1 MTEEENDDYE
11 SLLKLVIMGDTSVG
25 KSNYICRFVDGKF
38 NPVHVST
45 VGFDFKSRIFEMSN
59 PKKKVKFQIW
69 DTAGQEKYM
78 SINKNL
84 FQRVQGIILMYDIS
98 NMNSFKNLTKWMDA
112 IKENSKDVPVILI
125 GNKCDLE
132 GSERQVSTEDGEDF
146 AQKYDIK
153 FFEGSAKTGVNVNK
167 SFETIGDIILN
178 NDKYK
183 EILDGSKSEYVIS
196 KSTSKKKNKKC
207 C

>member
-1 MTEEENDDYE
+1 MADDDKDEYE
-11 SLLKLVIMGDTSVG
+11 SLLKLVIMGDSSVG

-98 NMNSFKNLTKWMDA
+98 NLNSFKNLVKWMDG

-132 GSERQVSTEDGEDF
+132 GERQVQTEEGENF
-146 AQKYDIK
+146 ASKYDIK
-153 FFEGSAKTGVNVNK
+153 FFEGSAKTGVNVDK
-167 SFETIGDIILN
+167 SFEAIGDIILN

-183 EILDGSKSEYVIS
+183 ENLETSKSEYVIS
-196 KSTSKKKNKKC
+196 KSTSNKKKKKC

>member
-1 MTEEENDDYE
+1 MNMDNNFDFT
-11 SLLKLVIMGDTSVG
+11 LKLLIVGDSSVG
-25 KSNYICRFVDGKF
+25 KTNFVHRFIEDKF
-38 NPVHVST
+38 NKNYMTTSGVDLKT
-45 VGFDFKSRIFEMSN
+45 KDLEIKNKKIRI
-59 PKKKVKFQIW
+59 QIW

-98 NMNSFKNLTKWMDA
+98 NLNSFKNLVKWMDG

-132 GSERQVSTEDGEDF
+132 GERQVQTEEGENF
-146 AQKYDIK
+146 ASKYDIK
-153 FFEGSAKTGVNVNK
+153 FFEGSAKTGVNVDK
-167 SFETIGDIILN
+167 SFEAIGDIILN

-183 EILDGSKSEYVIS
+183 ENLETSKSEYVIS
-196 KSTSKKKNKKC
+196 KSTSNKKKKKC

>member
-1 MTEEENDDYE
+1 MEEDEGDYE
-11 SLLKLVIMGDTSVG
+11 ILIKLVILGDVSVG
-25 KSNYICRFVDGKF
+25 KSNFLFRFVDGQF
-38 NPVHVST
+38 NPVHVAT
-45 VGFDFKSRIFEMSN
+45 VGFDFKSRICEIQN
-59 PKKKVKFQIW
+59 LKKKVKFQIW

-98 NMNSFKNLTKWMDA
+98 NLNSFKNLVKWMDG

-132 GSERQVSTEDGEDF
+132 GERQVQTEEGENF
-146 AQKYDIK
+146 ASKYDIK
-153 FFEGSAKTGVNVNK
+153 FFEGSAKTGVNVDK
-167 SFETIGDIILN
+167 SFEAIGDIILN

-183 EILDGSKSEYVIS
+183 ENLETSKSEYVIS
-196 KSTSKKKNKKC
+196 KSTSNKKKKKC

>member
-1 MTEEENDDYE
+1 
-11 SLLKLVIMGDTSVG
+11 
-25 KSNYICRFVDGKF
+25 
-38 NPVHVST
+38 
-45 VGFDFKSRIFEMSN
+45 
-59 PKKKVKFQIW
+59 
-69 DTAGQEKYM
+69 M

-98 NMNSFKNLTKWMDA
+98 NLNSFKNLVKWMDG

-132 GSERQVSTEDGEDF
+132 GERQVQTEEGENF
-146 AQKYDIK
+146 ASKYDIK
-153 FFEGSAKTGVNVNK
+153 FYEDSAKTGVNVDK
-167 SFETIGDIILN
+167 SVETIGDIILN

-183 EILDGSKSEYVIS
+183 ENLETSKSEYVIS
-196 KSTSKKKNKKC
+196 KSTSNKKKKKC

>member
-1 MTEEENDDYE
+1 MADDDKDEYE
-11 SLLKLVIMGDTSVG
+11 YLLKLVIMGESSVG

-98 NMNSFKNLTKWMDA
+98 NLNSFKNLVKWMDG

-132 GSERQVSTEDGEDF
+132 GERQVQTEEGENF
-146 AQKYDIK
+146 ASKYDIK
-153 FFEGSAKTGVNVNK
+153 FFEGSAKTGVNVDK
-167 SFETIGDIILN
+167 SFEAIGDIILN

-183 EILDGSKSEYVIS
+183 ENLETSKSEYVIS
-196 KSTSKKKNKKC
+196 KSTSNKKKKKC

>member
-1 MTEEENDDYE
+1 MADDDKDEYE
-11 SLLKLVIMGDTSVG
+11 SLLKLVIMGDSSVG

-59 PKKKVKFQIW
+59 SKKKVKFQIW

-98 NMNSFKNLTKWMDA
+98 NLNSFKNLVKWMDG

-132 GSERQVSTEDGEDF
+132 GERQVQTEEGENF
-146 AQKYDIK
+146 ASKYDIK
-153 FFEGSAKTGVNVNK
+153 FFEGSAKTGVNVDK
-167 SFETIGDIILN
+167 SFEAIGDIILN

-183 EILDGSKSEYVIS
+183 ENLETSKSEYVIS
-196 KSTSKKKNKKC
+196 KSTSNKKKKKC

>member
-1 MTEEENDDYE
+1 MADDDKDEYE
-11 SLLKLVIMGDTSVG
+11 SLLKLVIMGDSSVG

-98 NMNSFKNLTKWMDA
+98 NLNSFKNLVKWMDG

-132 GSERQVSTEDGEDF
+132 GERQVQTEEGENF
-146 AQKYDIK
+146 ASKYDIK
-153 FFEGSAKTGVNVNK
+153 FFEGSAKTGVNVDK
-167 SFETIGDIILN
+167 SFEAIGDIILN
-178 NDKYK
+178 NEKYK
-183 EILDGSKSEYVIS
+183 ENLETSKSEYVIS
-196 KSTSKKKNKKC
+196 KSTSNKKKKKC

>member
-1 MTEEENDDYE
+1 MNIE
-11 SLLKLVIMGDTSVG
+11 SDFETLIKLAIIGDSNVG
-25 KSNYICRFVDGKF
+25 KSNFLFKF
-38 NPVHVST
+38 IEGQFSPLHVAT
-45 VGFDFKSRIFEMSN
+45 IGFDYKSRVVTL
-59 PKKKVKFQIW
+59 PKSKKRVKLQIW

-98 NMNSFKNLTKWMDA
+98 NLNSFKNLVKWMDG

-132 GSERQVSTEDGEDF
+132 GERQVQTEEGENF
-146 AQKYDIK
+146 ASKYDIK
-153 FFEGSAKTGVNVNK
+153 FFEGSAKTGVNVDK
-167 SFETIGDIILN
+167 SFEAIGDIILN

-183 EILDGSKSEYVIS
+183 ENLETSKSEYVIS
-196 KSTSKKKNKKC
+196 KSTSNKKKKKC

>member
-1 MTEEENDDYE
+1 MADDDKDEYE
-11 SLLKLVIMGDTSVG
+11 SLLKLVIMGDSSVG

-98 NMNSFKNLTKWMDA
+98 NLNSFKNLVKWMDG

-125 GNKCDLE
+125 GNECDLE
-132 GSERQVSTEDGEDF
+132 GERQVQTEEGENF
-146 AQKYDIK
+146 ASKYDIK
-153 FFEGSAKTGVNVNK
+153 FFEGSAKTGVNVDK
-167 SFETIGDIILN
+167 SFEAIGDIILN

-183 EILDGSKSEYVIS
+183 ENLETSKSEYVIS
-196 KSTSKKKNKKC
+196 KSTSNKKKKKC